1 MIACLIMSASDTGVI
16 SNKSSFLFFYSFQKL
31 AKTTIFSSNKN
42 IFTQANKLKINFPL
56 RKLSSN
62 ILSGDERNLQSA
74 QEEKDLNIISKIF
87 PQPRVTL
94 NILQSRTPEKVFEV
108 FYKQN
113 IVTLKGKKKK
123 TLQND
128 WNCTYAFVWPEKVKF
143 ESTAI
148 SKRMAAE
155 KAASKALHWLY
166 INNRIDENG
175 APIYDRDVLNDIRG
189 NLNEPI
195 QITISDKSMER
206 IDKIW
211 NDYESG
217 IKEIYE
223 ATFKEA
229 RQRLLQT
236 SLVTKDS
243 TIDEDDYSDNVFEKE
258 NSTNDVFEQKNNV
271 HPVYGRIITEPS
283 ENTLTKR
290 ERTLT
295 RKFELYDA
303 EKTPLP
309 IDGYA
314 KQISEAVEA
323 SRVTVVVGEAGC
335 GKSTR
340 VPIALLQNSLLST
353 AIVSEPRRVAAI
365 GLAQRVASELG
376 EEVGETV
383 GYQVRLHSKPPRPPA
398 GSVLYCTSGV
408 LLRRLQ
414 ANPGLVGCTHV
425 LIDEAHER
433 DVNTDVTLLLL
444 KRALKINSELKVV
457 IMSATLDV
465 DVFTRYFGQCPVI
478 AVPGRTYP
486 VEVTYLDDIQKKF
499 NLNLPKT
506 MESISRAGGRPTV
519 HCQEIA
525 EVIKAIDRTQEEGA
539 ILVFLPGWAEIK
551 YTMQILE
558 EHYRGSDL
566 HMLVPVHSRLSA
578 LEQARIFSAAAAG
591 VRRVLLAT
599 NVAETSLT
607 VPDVTHV
614 LDTGAHRENTT
625 DQSAGTLC
633 LETAWVSQ
641 AAAKQRC
648 GRAGRVRAGHCYK
661 LYTRQKEQEFR
672 PHSTPEILRVPL
684 VQTVLDCKSYAP
696 DDRIEDFLS
705 QLPEPPGSDAID
717 FAVNDLVE
725 IGALTSRQQLTRLG
739 GLLCGLALSP
749 RVAVCLL
756 HSVAI
761 GNVIAAATI
770 ATHVSDN
777 LQLFHDVAQRKAE
790 ILEMKRKFS
799 PTCDY
804 SALYWIQREFEQKL
818 SELGG
823 GEAGRWCTQHGLS
836 KERLKNV
843 KDLTNLYLE
852 QLLKTGVV
860 EPTIEAE
867 ELNRFSGIDELT
879 SAVLLS
885 GSDALLTA
893 SRRLRTKGKLATETV
908 LYTSSRER
916 AHVSSESVNHN
927 VIKRGDKCK
936 LIAYFGGHRS
946 AERRALVLHKTS
958 LVPPQTALLFSPSDV
973 RKEASDSETTIL
985 SIRKHNLRI
994 HMPTCQADY
1003 LLKAREML
1011 WNTFKYQ
1018 IERNMN
1024 TLDYGDNTK
1033 VSRFRVRLVKSIG
1046 RILVEG
1052 SRECLEGKKEK
1063 VFVDDE

>member
-1 MIACLIMSASDTGVI
+1 MFLC
-16 SNKSSFLFFYSFQKL
+16 KSSVTRSSIWTKYNFYDSLLNNVGQRYRGYISFQKL

-42 IFTQANKLKINFPL
+42 IFKQANKLKNNFPL

-123 TLQND
+123 MLQND

-195 QITISDKSMER
+195 QITISNKSMER

-217 IKEIYE
+217 IKDIYE
-223 ATFKEA
+223 KTFKEA

-236 SLVTKDS
+236 SVVTKDS
-243 TIDEDDYSDNVFEKE
+243 TIDEEH
-258 NSTNDVFEQKNNV
+258 KNNV

-414 ANPGLVGCTHV
+414 ANPG
-425 LIDEAHER
+425 R
-433 DVNTDVTLLLL
+433 
-444 KRALKINSELKVV
+444 
-457 IMSATLDV
+457 
-465 DVFTRYFGQCPVI
+465 
-478 AVPGRTYP
+478 
-486 VEVTYLDDIQKKF
+486 
-499 NLNLPKT
+499 
-506 MESISRAGGRPTV
+506 
-519 HCQEIA
+519 
-525 EVIKAIDRTQEEGA
+525 
-539 ILVFLPGWAEIK
+539 
-551 YTMQILE
+551 
-558 EHYRGSDL
+558 
-566 HMLVPVHSRLSA
+566 
-578 LEQARIFSAAAAG
+578 
-591 VRRVLLAT
+591 
-599 NVAETSLT
+599 
-607 VPDVTHV
+607 
-614 LDTGAHRENTT
+614 
-625 DQSAGTLC
+625 
-633 LETAWVSQ
+633 
-641 AAAKQRC
+641 
-648 GRAGRVRAGHCYK
+648 
-661 LYTRQKEQEFR
+661 
-672 PHSTPEILRVPL
+672 
-684 VQTVLDCKSYAP
+684 
-696 DDRIEDFLS
+696 
-705 QLPEPPGSDAID
+705 
-717 FAVNDLVE
+717 
-725 IGALTSRQQLTRLG
+725 
-739 GLLCGLALSP
+739 
-749 RVAVCLL
+749 
-756 HSVAI
+756 
-761 GNVIAAATI
+761 
-770 ATHVSDN
+770 
-777 LQLFHDVAQRKAE
+777 
-790 ILEMKRKFS
+790 
-799 PTCDY
+799 
-804 SALYWIQREFEQKL
+804 
-818 SELGG
+818 
-823 GEAGRWCTQHGLS
+823 
-836 KERLKNV
+836 
-843 KDLTNLYLE
+843 
-852 QLLKTGVV
+852 
-860 EPTIEAE
+860 
-867 ELNRFSGIDELT
+867 
-879 SAVLLS
+879 
-885 GSDALLTA
+885 
-893 SRRLRTKGKLATETV
+893 SRRLH
-908 LYTSSRER
+908 SR
-916 AHVSSESVNHN
+916 AH
-927 VIKRGDKCK
+927 R
-936 LIAYFGGHRS
+936 
-946 AERRALVLHKTS
+946 
-958 LVPPQTALLFSPSDV
+958 
-973 RKEASDSETTIL
+973 
-985 SIRKHNLRI
+985 
-994 HMPTCQADY
+994 
-1003 LLKAREML
+1003 
-1011 WNTFKYQ
+1011 
-1018 IERNMN
+1018 
-1024 TLDYGDNTK
+1024 
-1033 VSRFRVRLVKSIG
+1033 
-1046 RILVEG
+1046 
-1052 SRECLEGKKEK
+1052 
-1063 VFVDDE
+1063 